1 MQSIRLAILDVDGLR
16 TRLRKKSDK
25 ALREFGEAAKY
36 VVSPRANLGKPPLPA
51 FVLQLEE
58 ARAEWCRRKETA
70 VDKLQRL
77 IQKDSEEVPAADRQ

>member
-1 MQSIRLAILDVDGLR
+1 
-16 TRLRKKSDK
+16 
-25 ALREFGEAAKY
+25 
-36 VVSPRANLGKPPLPA
+36 
-51 FVLQLEE
+51 VLQLEE